1 MGIELKAG
9 KDKPERLRVGVSRRT
24 FLVAGAAAGG
34 GLLLGFYLPQRVI
47 AEAAT
52 AGTDVFGPNAFV
64 RIRPDNS
71 VTLVMPQVEMGQGT
85 YTSMSMLIAEELEV
99 DLVQVTL
106 EAAPPDDKLY
116 ANPLTGFQVTGGST
130 SVMAYWEPLRRAGAT
145 ARVMLIAAAANDWSV
160 DPQSCRAEKGAVVD
174 PATGRR
180 LKYGELADAAAK
192 LPVPD
197 KVALKDPKDFTLIGT
212 PAKRIDTPDKVNGKA
227 QFGID
232 AIVPGMKIAAVAA
245 CPVFGGKLVNVD
257 DSKAMA
263 IKGVRQVVRL
273 DDAVAVVGDH
283 MWAAMQGLAAL
294 DIDWDD
300 GPNANV
306 STASIVEQMEVAS
319 QKEGVVAHKEGDIAK
334 GMTDSARKVE
344 AVYEVPFLAHAAMEP
359 MNCTVHV
366 REDGC
371 NIWVGNQVVSRAQ
384 AAAAQVTGLPPEKV
398 QVHNHLI
405 GGGFGRRLDVDG
417 ITQAVAIAKQ
427 VDGPVKVIWSREE
440 DIQHDVYKP
449 YFFDR
454 MTAGLDANGTPIA
467 WHHRI
472 TGSSVWARWLPP
484 TFKNGFDPDTIEG
497 AEPPYEL
504 PNILLDYVRQEPPGL
519 TTGNW
524 RGVGPTHNIF
534 VVESFIDELAA
545 AAKKDP
551 VEYRRGLLG
560 KSPRVLG
567 ALNLAAEKAGWGQ
580 PLAPGLGRGVSVQLA
595 MGTYLSQIA
604 EVEVSKDGEVSV
616 RRVVCALDCGM
627 AVNPDTIAAQIEG
640 GIIFGISAALW
651 GEITLKN
658 GRVEQ
663 NNFNDYRVLRI
674 NETPLI
680 EVHLVKS
687 TEAPGGIGEPGT
699 IGIAPA
705 MTNAIFA
712 LTGKRIRKLPIKD
725 QLRHA

>member
-1 MGIELKAG
+1 
-9 KDKPERLRVGVSRRT
+9 
-24 FLVAGAAAGG
+24 
-34 GLLLGFYLPQRVI
+34 
-47 AEAAT
+47 
-52 AGTDVFGPNAFV
+52 
-64 RIRPDNS
+64 
-71 VTLVMPQVEMGQGT
+71 
-85 YTSMSMLIAEELEV
+85 
-99 DLVQVTL
+99 
-106 EAAPPDDKLY
+106 
-116 ANPLTGFQVTGGST
+116 
-130 SVMAYWEPLRRAGAT
+130 
-145 ARVMLIAAAANDWSV
+145 
-160 DPQSCRAEKGAVVD
+160 
-174 PATGRR
+174 
-180 LKYGELADAAAK
+180 
-192 LPVPD
+192 
-197 KVALKDPKDFTLIGT
+197 
-212 PAKRIDTPDKVNGKA
+212 
-227 QFGID
+227 
-232 AIVPGMKIAAVAA
+232 
-245 CPVFGGKLVNVD
+245 
-257 DSKAMA
+257 
-263 IKGVRQVVRL
+263 
-273 DDAVAVVGDH
+273 
-283 MWAAMQGLAAL
+283 
-294 DIDWDD
+294 
-300 GPNANV
+300 
-306 STASIVEQMEVAS
+306 
-319 QKEGVVAHKEGDIAK
+319 
-334 GMTDSARKVE
+334 
-344 AVYEVPFLAHAAMEP
+344 
-359 MNCTVHV
+359 
-366 REDGC
+366 
-371 NIWVGNQVVSRAQ
+371 
-384 AAAAQVTGLPPEKV
+384 
-398 QVHNHLI
+398 
-405 GGGFGRRLDVDG
+405 
-417 ITQAVAIAKQ
+417 
-427 VDGPVKVIWSREE
+427 
-440 DIQHDVYKP
+440 
-449 YFFDR
+449 
-454 MTAGLDANGTPIA
+454 
-467 WHHRI
+467 
-472 TGSSVWARWLPP
+472 
-484 TFKNGFDPDTIEG
+484 
-497 AEPPYEL
+497 
-504 PNILLDYVRQEPPGL
+504 LDYVRQEPPGL